1 MRIRIA
7 WDNGSVEA
15 ILANTLTAQKVR
27 AFLPCISSASIWG
40 EEVYLTIPVQTILEP
55 DAC

>member
-55 DAC
+55 DAR